1 MEGNEQLLAAV
12 EATLNEKNPDGRITD
27 GDECNPDPA
36 RAAMVKQWQ
45 DKVLKAKKYW
55 EPKFTQMREDMKF
68 ARGNQWGDSSDDQYV
83 ANIVQ
88 RQIASR
94 TAAIYAK
101 NPRFVAKPRKQ
112 LSFSVWDGNQ
122 QSLMDA
128 MNRMAQG
135 MPMPADMELLNDVQ
149 EARTRKQLAGRVSK
163 TLEILLDYFMN
174 ESVPRFKVQAKQ
186 LIRRVRTCG
195 VGYIKVGFQRATQ
208 AKPMAETRIPD
219 MSEQL
224 THLNR
229 LAHEFS
235 EGEIQSDEAAF
246 EELRTGMNTLNSQE
260 TVVVSE
266 GLVFDFP
273 RSTSVIVDPCVVQ
286 LRGFVGAG
294 WIAQEFHFTPERVE
308 ELYGVDLG
316 ASFNKHRTV
325 TGNNAPTAYAE
336 RGDMACVWEIYDLRS
351 GQKMTICDGF
361 KEFLESPA
369 APDVFYEQGHPFF
382 SLTFNDIED
391 DTDPFPP
398 SDVTLLRPMQI
409 EINRSRESVRE
420 HRIGNRPAWVAAKG
434 LLSESDKMKF
444 ASHDVHELIELDAI
458 PPSSDVDIRTKLQP
472 KPTLPIDPATYET
485 ETIFGDI
492 LRTLGD
498 QEANLG
504 GASGA
509 TATESSIA
517 ESSRMSSIQS
527 NIDDLDE
534 FLTDVARAGAI
545 VLFDQLSP
553 EWAKKIAGPGA
564 AWPEL
569 NRQQMADEISVQVQA
584 GSSGRPNRALRIANI
599 ERLAPY
605 ILQTPGL
612 NPTWWLKL
620 MLEEMDDGIE
630 LDEAVLDSLPSIVA
644 MNANK
649 QVSTGDPATD
659 PAQQGAQG
667 SDKTSVP
674 MNDGGAATAM
684 PAPGTATPTVV

>member
-1 MEGNEQLLAAV
+1 MEANEQLLAAV
-12 EATLNEKNPDGRITD
+12 TATLGETEASGEIEKGDDVNPS
-27 GDECNPDPA
+27 PA
-36 RAAMVKQWQ
+36 REAMVRAWQ
-45 DKVLKAKKYW
+45 DRILKAKKHW
-55 EPKFTQMREDMKF
+55 EPKFKAMREDMKF
-68 ARGNQWGDSSDDQYV
+68 ARGCQWPEGSADAYV

-112 LSFSVWDGNQ
+112 LSYSIWDGNQ

-128 MNRMAQG
+128 LQRVSQG
-135 MPMPADMELLNDVQ
+135 MPAPGDMELLTDIQ
-149 EARTRKQLAGRVSK
+149 EAKQRKQLATKVSK
-163 TLEILLDYFMN
+163 TLEILLDYYMN

-229 LAHEFS
+229 LSHELS
-235 EGEIQSDEAAF
+235 EGEIQPDQAEY

-273 RSTSVIVDPCVVQ
+273 RSTSIIVDPAVVQ
-286 LRGFVGAG
+286 LRGFIGAG
-294 WIAQEFHFTPERVE
+294 WVAQEFIFSPERVE

-316 ASFNKHRTV
+316 KCYNKHSTL
-325 TGNNAPTAYAE
+325 GSASAISE
-336 RGDMACVWEIYDLRS
+336 SKQKDMACVWEIYCLRT
-351 GQKMTICDGF
+351 GQKMTIVDGYKDF
-361 KEFLESPA
+361 VESPA

-382 SLTFNDIED
+382 ALTFNDIED
-391 DTDPFPP
+391 DEDPYPP
-398 SDVTLLRPMQI
+398 SDVTLLRPMQV

-444 ASHDVHELIELDAI
+444 ASHEVHELIELDAI

-485 ETIFGDI
+485 DTIFGDI

-534 FLTDVARAGAI
+534 FLTDVAKAASI

-553 EWAKKIAGPGA
+553 DWARKICGPGS

-569 NRQQMADEISVQVQA
+569 NRQEMADEITVQVQA

-605 ILQTPGL
+605 IIQTPGL
-612 NPTWWLKL
+612 SPTWWLKL
-620 MLEEMDDGIE
+620 MLEEMDDGFDIE
-630 LDEAVLDSLPSIVA
+630 EAIADGVPSIIA
-644 MNANK
+644 MNSQS
-649 QVSTGDPATD
+649 QVGTGDPATD
-659 PAQQGAQG
+659 PNMQGAQG
-667 SDKTSVP
+667 ADKTSVP
-674 MNDGGAATAM
+674 ANDGGAAGAM
-684 PAPGTATPTVV
+684 PAPGQATTFMQ